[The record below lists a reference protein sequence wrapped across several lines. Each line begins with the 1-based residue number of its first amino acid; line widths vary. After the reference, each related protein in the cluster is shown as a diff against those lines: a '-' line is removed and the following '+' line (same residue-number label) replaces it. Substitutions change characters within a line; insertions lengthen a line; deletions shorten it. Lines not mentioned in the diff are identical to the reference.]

1 MLLQAF
7 QQHINKHFPQLS
19 VAGSKLLLAV
29 SGGVDSV
36 VLTDLIAKSGFD
48 FTIAHCNFQLRG
60 EESER
65 DEQFVKAIGISYQK
79 EVLVEKFD
87 TKNYASKNKLSIQEA
102 ARELRYDWFGA
113 IVNSELS
120 MINDMRPPN
129 DSGFFSY
136 IVTAHHADD
145 NIETLLMHFFR
156 GTGIHGLTAIPSL
169 SKERKIIRPLLF
181 ATREQIVHY
190 ANEHQL
196 KWIEDSSNAS
206 EKYTRNYFRHTL
218 IPSIAEVFP
227 KVQENLSDNIGRFI
241 EADLLYT
248 QAIELHK
255 KKLLE
260 YKGNEV
266 HIPILKLKK
275 SIPLRTILHEII
287 KPYHFTAV
295 QVDEVIKLFDA
306 ENGGFINSATHRIIK
321 NREWLIIALNKTEE
335 SAFIV
340 IGALDKTILFEEGKL
355 RIETIT
361 GHKPQATNAIA
372 FIDASVI
379 KFPLLLRKAK
389 QGDYFY
395 PLGMQKKKKISR
407 FLIDLKLSQTD
418 KEKVWVLESNKKIV
432 WVIGYRIDDRFKIT
446 DNTRNALKISFTHN
460 P

>member
-7 QQHINKHFPQLS
+7 QRHINQHFPQLS
-19 VAGSKLLLAV
+19 VSGSRLLLAV

-48 FTIAHCNFQLRG
+48 FAIAHCNFQLRG

-65 DEQFVKAIGISYQK
+65 DEKFVKQFGSSYQTD
-79 EVLVEKFD
+79 VFIQKFD
-87 TKNYASKNKLSIQEA
+87 TKNYAAERKLSIQEA
-102 ARELRYDWFGA
+102 ARELRYNWFGA
-113 IVNSELS
+113 MVNGELS
-120 MINDMRPPN
+120 MVDN
-129 DSGFFSY
+129 SEAASSFSY
-136 IVTAHHADD
+136 ILTAHHADD

-156 GTGIHGLTAIPSL
+156 GTGIHGLTAIPSI

-181 ATREQIVHY
+181 ATREQILQY

-227 KVQENLSDNIGRFI
+227 KVQQNLSDNIERFI

-260 YKGNEV
+260 HRGNEV

-275 SIPLRTILHEII
+275 SIPLKTVLHEII
-287 KPYHFTAV
+287 KPYHFSAA

-306 ENGGFINSATHRIIK
+306 ENGSFIKSDTHRIIK
-321 NREWLIIALNKTEE
+321 NRGWLIIAPCKTEDA
-335 SAFIV
+335 AFIV
-340 IGALDKTILFEEGKL
+340 IEDGNKTVLFEEGKL
-355 RIETIT
+355 HIEAGTNL
-361 GHKPQATNAIA
+361 KPNANNSIA
-372 FIDASVI
+372 LLDALVI
-379 KFPLLLRKAK
+379 KFPLLLRKVK

-407 FLIDLKLSQTD
+407 FLIDQKLSQTD
-418 KEKVWVLESNKKIV
+418 KEKVWVLESNKRIV

-446 DNTRNALKISFTHN
+446 DNTRTALKIFFTHN
-460 P
+460 S